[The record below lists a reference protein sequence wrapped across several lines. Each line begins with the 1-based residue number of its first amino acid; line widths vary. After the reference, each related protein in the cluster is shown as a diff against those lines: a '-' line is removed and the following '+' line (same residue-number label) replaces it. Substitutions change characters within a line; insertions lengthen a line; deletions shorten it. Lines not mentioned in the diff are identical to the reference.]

1 MRHFA
6 TRFRYSRWDGT
17 QALDISADD
26 VLAAIADDLTEYGDL
41 RWALRNLM
49 SRGMRGSDHSVQ
61 GLRDIMRRLRD
72 RRRERLEQFDLSSVM
87 RDIEQQLARI
97 VDMEQDTIDE
107 WADREDDEYA
117 DRVLKEIA
125 ERNQEALDDLPDDAG
140 GKMKTL
146 ESYEFLNPDAQRKFL
161 ELLNQLRQAMT
172 RTFFNDVERMVNHMS
187 GEDIKRMKDMI
198 KALNEMLTRKITDQ
212 DPRFDDFMRKF
223 GDMFGDDPP
232 ESLDELLDQMRRQM
246 AAAQSMLSSLSPQQR
261 EQLQSLM
268 SDRFGDPELEAEL
281 LKLAQEMDFLNP
293 EGKRYVFAGGEELD
307 LEAAMRLMG
316 EMGDLDQLIDQVREA
331 ERSGDVERI
340 DQEALREALDDEAA
354 DSLDNLKELLKALRD
369 AGYIR
374 DGDRWELTPRGA
386 RMIGQK
392 ALGEIYARLRRQR
405 LGSHALP
412 EEGRFG
418 DRLEQ
423 TKPYEYGDP
432 FHLHMPRT
440 IRNAID
446 REGPSTPVLLK
457 PEDFEVY
464 RSELRTSTA
473 TAMLVDQSWSMALR
487 GAFQAAK
494 KVALALHNL
503 ITSQYPR
510 DNFYIIGFAAYARE
524 LKAHDLPLLQWD
536 EYVLGTNMQHA
547 MLLAE
552 SLLSKHDAGSKQIIM
567 ISDGEPT
574 AHLLPNGRHYFSYPP
589 TRETYRATYSAVRRC
604 TRKGIAINTFMLDSS
619 YYLKEFMDQIARING
634 GRVFYTSPERL
645 GEYVLI
651 DYVEGKR
658 KKLARR

>member
-17 QALDISADD
+17 QALDIAADD

-49 SRGMRGSDHSVQ
+49 SRGMQTGGRRMQ
-61 GLRDIMRRLRD
+61 GLRDIMRKLRD

-87 RDIEQQLARI
+87 RDIEQQLSRI
-97 VDMEQDTIDE
+97 LEAEQDTIDE
-107 WADREDDEYA
+107 WMDREDDEYA
-117 DRVLKEIA
+117 DQVLKEIA
-125 ERNQEALDDLPDDAG
+125 DRNQEALDDLPDDVG
-140 GKMKTL
+140 GKMKSL
-146 ESYEFLNPDAQRKFL
+146 EEYEFLNPDAQRKFL
-161 ELLNQLRQAMT
+161 ELLNQLRKAMT
-172 RTFFNDVERMVNHMS
+172 RTFFNDIERMVNRMS
-187 GEDIKRMKDMI
+187 GEDIERMKDMV
-198 KALNEMLTRKITDQ
+198 KGLNEMLERKIADE
-212 DPRFDDFMRKF
+212 DPRFDDFMQEF

-232 ESLDELLDQMRRQM
+232 GSLDELLDQMRQQM
-246 AAAQSMLSSLSPQQR
+246 AAAQSLFASLSPQQR

-281 LKLAQEMDFLNP
+281 AKLANEMDFLNP
-293 EGKRYVFAGGEELD
+293 EGKRYVFGGGDELD

-316 EMGDLDQLIDQVREA
+316 EMRDLDQLIDQVREA
-331 ERSGDVERI
+331 ERSGDLERI
-340 DQEALREALDDEAA
+340 DEEALGTLLDDEATE
-354 DSLDNLKELLKALRD
+354 SLDNLKELLRSLRD

-446 REGPSTPVLLK
+446 REGPSTPVRLQ

-510 DNFYIIGFAAYARE
+510 DDFYIIGFAAYARE

-552 SLLSKHDAGSKQIIM
+552 GLLSKHDAGSKQIIM

-589 TRETYRATYSAVRRC
+589 TRETYRATYGAVRRC

-634 GRVFYTSPERL
+634 GRVFYTTPERL
-645 GEYVLI
+645 GEYVLV

-658 KKLARR
+658 RKLGRR

>member
-49 SRGMRGSDHSVQ
+49 SRGMRGGDHPVQ
-61 GLRDIMRRLRD
+61 GLRDIMRKLRD

-97 VDMEQDTIDE
+97 VEMEQDTIDE
-107 WADREDDEYA
+107 WVDRDDDEYA

-146 ESYEFLNPDAQRKFL
+146 EGYEFLNPDAQRKFL
-161 ELLNQLRQAMT
+161 ELLNQLRKAMT
-172 RTFFNDVERMVNHMS
+172 QTFFNDIERMVNQMS

-198 KALNEMLTRKITDQ
+198 KALNEMLTRKVTDQ

-223 GDMFGDDPP
+223 GDMFGDNPP
-232 ESLDELLDQMRRQM
+232 ESLDDLLEQMRRQM

-268 SDRFGDPELEAEL
+268 SDRFGDSELEEEL
-281 LKLAQEMDFLNP
+281 VKLAREMDFLNP
-293 EGKRYVFAGGEELD
+293 EGKRYVFSGGEELD

-316 EMGDLDQLIDQVREA
+316 EMGDLDQLIEQVREA

-340 DQEALREALDDEAA
+340 DQDALRSLLDDESA

-392 ALGEIYARLRRQR
+392 ALGEIYARLRRATARQPRATGRRAFRRPPGTDQDVRVRRPVPPAHAAHYPQR
-405 LGSHALP
+405 HRSRGAVNASAAETRGFRGLSGRNFGPRRPPPCWWISPGPWPSGERSRRRRKSPWHCTTSLP
-412 EEGRFG
+412 
-418 DRLEQ
+418 
-423 TKPYEYGDP
+423 
-432 FHLHMPRT
+432 
-440 IRNAID
+440 
-446 REGPSTPVLLK
+446 PSTPAT
-457 PEDFEVY
+457 
-464 RSELRTSTA
+464 TSTSS
-473 TAMLVDQSWSMALR
+473 VS
-487 GAFQAAK
+487 
-494 KVALALHNL
+494 
-503 ITSQYPR
+503 
-510 DNFYIIGFAAYARE
+510 
-524 LKAHDLPLLQWD
+524 
-536 EYVLGTNMQHA
+536 
-547 MLLAE
+547 
-552 SLLSKHDAGSKQIIM
+552 
-567 ISDGEPT
+567 
-574 AHLLPNGRHYFSYPP
+574 PP
-589 TRETYRATYSAVRRC
+589 
-604 TRKGIAINTFMLDSS
+604 M
-619 YYLKEFMDQIARING
+619 
-634 GRVFYTSPERL
+634 RVN
-645 GEYVLI
+645 
-651 DYVEGKR
+651 
-658 KKLARR
+658 